1 MDKGRISVQF
11 FKEFPLGA
19 LMLQGIAPFL
29 KTEKGAV
36 RQTCLEVLWAVQ
48 HDNPTSR
55 KSYPCVNWLAEYGD
69 TLSKAEYLLILKAST
84 DTTRV
89 CAKHRFEIQLSL
101 LKEVGKHEFQ
111 KKWPELW
118 EVCRNDFD
126 RVISQW
132 YAQSR
137 LKNSRRRFFVVANR
151 HALSCFFDVE
161 AALKIDDKKPLE
173 NHAKV
178 LQEMLASNIGRHLYK
193 DEGFKDQLGDFEK
206 IVSQRIYDLE
216 LAHFAAAE
224 VKKSKTP

>member
-1 MDKGRISVQF
+1 MGRF
-11 FKEFPLGA
+11 F
-19 LMLQGIAPFL
+19 QGVSIGCFDVSRYRPFL

-36 RQTCLEVLWAVQ
+36 RQTCLEVLWVAQ
-48 HDNPTSR
+48 HDKPTSR
-55 KSYPCVNWLAEYGD
+55 NSYPCVNWLAEHGD

-89 CAKHRFEIQLSL
+89 CAEHRFEIQLSL

-137 LKNSRRRFFVVANR
+137 LKNSRRLF
-151 HALSCFFDVE
+151 CGG
-161 AALKIDDKKPLE
+161 LKILPPSRGWNL
-173 NHAKV
+173 
-178 LQEMLASNIGRHLYK
+178 
-193 DEGFKDQLGDFEK
+193 
-206 IVSQRIYDLE
+206 RIAL
-216 LAHFAAAE
+216 
-224 VKKSKTP
+224 

>member
-1 MDKGRISVQF
+1 MGKGRISVQSGGPIF
-11 FKEFPLGA
+11 QRVSIGCFDVSRYRPL
-19 LMLQGIAPFL
+19 P
-29 KTEKGAV
+29 ENRKGAV
-36 RQTCLEVLWAVQ
+36 RQTCLEVLWALQ

-118 EVCRNDFD
+118 EIFRNDFD

-137 LKNSRRRFFVVANR
+137 LKSSRRRFFFGNGQQACT
-151 HALSCFFDVE
+151 LLLF
-161 AALKIDDKKPLE
+161 
-173 NHAKV
+173 
-178 LQEMLASNIGRHLYK
+178 
-193 DEGFKDQLGDFEK
+193 
-206 IVSQRIYDLE
+206 
-216 LAHFAAAE
+216 
-224 VKKSKTP
+224 